1 MRIVVHEPTVEAPE
15 EASAVATAVLAA
27 LVTELRVLS
36 DGGLSAGRLSRRRR
50 PAAGS
55 RGLIDAADRPD

>member
-36 DGGLSAGRLSRRRR
+36 DGDLSAGGSAGDAGPRRD
-50 PAAGS
+50 PT
-55 RGLIDAADRPD
+55 D